1 MLKTVMVTSEV
12 NGRIEQVR
20 VQAGDEVL
28 AGDVLAVLESMKME
42 ISLEAPCAGR
52 VVAVLA
58 EAGQVAQE
66 GQHLFELG

>member
-1 MLKTVMVTSEV
+1 MSKNVMVASEV
-12 NGRIEQVR
+12 TGRIEQIRAQV
-20 VQAGDEVL
+20 GDEVQ

-42 ISLEAPCAGR
+42 IPLEAPCAGR

-66 GQHLFELG
+66 GQGLFELS